1 LAGQEPHRPSE
12 SDVKVD
18 VGVRSASL
26 GGVNDILGRALIVHA
41 DDCVSSPLPAMPV
54 HAWRAA

>member
-1 LAGQEPHRPSE
+1 VQ

-18 VGVRSASL
+18 VAVRSASL

-41 DDCVSSPLPAMPV
+41 DDYVSSPLPAMPV